1 MTKNEYDETYDM
13 SMERQHQDT
22 LRLMKQYQLIGE
34 QICKMPATPSRVL
47 EVEVRHLAETV
58 DSQRVRINELESE
71 VRRLE
76 MLVTRG

>member
-1 MTKNEYDETYDM
+1 MTKNEYEETFDM

-22 LRLMKQYQLIGE
+22 LKLIKQYQLIGE
-34 QICKMPATPSRVL
+34 QICKMPATPPRVL

-58 DSQRVRINELESE
+58 DLQQKRIHELESE

-76 MLVTRG
+76 MLATRG

>member
-1 MTKNEYDETYDM
+1 MTKNEYEEIFDM

-22 LRLMKQYQLIGE
+22 LKLIKQYQLIGE
-34 QICKMPATPSRVL
+34 QICKMPATPPRVL

-58 DSQRVRINELESE
+58 DLQQERIKELESE

-76 MLVTRG
+76 MLATRG